1 MIDPDGI
8 EWLPVQRAARILRV
22 RPSVIWN
29 WTSRG
34 KVRKHRIGRTA
45 YIHMPDATAAEH
57 AWRSRVTPPP
67 AE

>member
-57 AWRSRVTPPP
+57 AWRSRVTAPR

>member
-1 MIDPDGI
+1 MIDQDGT
-8 EWLPVQRAARILRV
+8 EWLPVQRAAHRLRV

-29 WTSRG
+29 WCSRG

-57 AWRSRVTPPP
+57 AWRARVTPPEP
-67 AE
+67 E